1 MLSDKDE
8 PLRQR
13 LKRTRSKLERVI
25 FPALVRWAIKLGP
38 LVYRVWL
45 LVERLAEKLDE

>member
-13 LKRTRSKLERVI
+13 LKRTRSKLEGVV
-25 FPALVRWAIKLGP
+25 FPVLVRWAIKLGP

-45 LVERLAEKLDE
+45 FVERLAERPDE